1 MNCTKQR
8 IFEYSFEMIYEGGNA
23 ESGAEEKKK
32 ERMSSFL
39 FFLVSLQKHRWK
51 KLKYFL
57 YYLDAF
63 YFLHFFHV
71 FFLVSFCWHS
81 CMSFA
86 FENSRKTLLK
96 IFALQKCSSINNFF
110 FLAYVYAFKDFSVL
124 LKLELYYYRSFANAS
139 LSTLLN

>member
-1 MNCTKQR
+1 MNCTKQL
-8 IFEYSFEMIYEGGNA
+8 IFQYSFEMIYEGGNA

-39 FFLVSLQKHRWK
+39 FFLVSVQKHRWK
-51 KLKYFL
+51 KLKYFFLFFL
-57 YYLDAF
+57 YYLDAS

-110 FLAYVYAFKDFSVL
+110 FWHMFMR
-124 LKLELYYYRSFANAS
+124 LKIS
-139 LSTLLN
+139 LFY

>member
-1 MNCTKQR
+1 MLIKIKQNSIKAIYYIIMNRTKQR
-8 IFEYSFEMIYEGGNA
+8 TFQYSFEMIYEGGGGKCR
-23 ESGAEEKKK
+23 EWSRREK
-32 ERMSSFL
+32 ETADVFILILSSI
-39 FFLVSLQKHRWK
+39 STKTRWK

-63 YFLHFFHV
+63 YFLHIFHV

-81 CMSFA
+81 CTSFA

-110 FLAYVYAFKDFSVL
+110 F
-124 LKLELYYYRSFANAS
+124 
-139 LSTLLN
+139 